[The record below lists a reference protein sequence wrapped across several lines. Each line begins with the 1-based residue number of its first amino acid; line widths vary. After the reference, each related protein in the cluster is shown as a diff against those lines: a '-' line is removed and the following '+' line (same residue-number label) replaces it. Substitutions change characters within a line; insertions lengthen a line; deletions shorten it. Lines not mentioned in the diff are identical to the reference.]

1 MAEYIEVDA
10 RSLMAIGDGSNDL
23 DMFKVVGTSV
33 AMGQSIPEVK
43 HKATFVTGSVES
55 DGLVDAINKFIL

>member
-1 MAEYIEVDA
+1 
-10 RSLMAIGDGSNDL
+10 
-23 DMFKVVGTSV
+23 MFKVVGTSV

-43 HKATFVTGSVES
+43 QKATFVTGSVER